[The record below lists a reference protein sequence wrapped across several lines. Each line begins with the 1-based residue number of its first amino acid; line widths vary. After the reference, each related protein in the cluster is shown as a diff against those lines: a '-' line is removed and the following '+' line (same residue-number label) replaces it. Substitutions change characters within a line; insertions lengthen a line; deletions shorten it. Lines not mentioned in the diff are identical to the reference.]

1 MLYKNCKS
9 DVVLEDSMFDCE
21 KCDKISSEIDRRVT
35 RREDEERRSPL
46 LFFKNWEKMP
56 KFSWKMPCCGHLCVK
71 FLI

>member
-35 RREDEERRSPL
+35 RGEDGERRSPM

-56 KFSWKMPCCGHLCVK
+56 
-71 FLI
+71 